1 VTNTSATQIHQ
12 NKHAITRLS
21 LIFVE
26 KNMQTIEPFSRW
38 DKLYK
43 ASEDPLSPYFG
54 EQHDALICR
63 DTIYN
68 HYIHPLWESFGSK
81 TLYLKILFTNYEK
94 QYTIIEMLGEW
105 NDCLYNDIMYLKR
118 NIIEHLEEKGI
129 HKFILIGENVL
140 NFHYS
145 DDSYYEDWF
154 NDVEDGWIVAINFRE
169 HVLHEFDKI
178 NLNYYLLYG
187 GRFNEVKWR
196 ITTPQKLFEAID
208 HLAGHALNP

>member
-1 VTNTSATQIHQ
+1 MPFYHLFLQ
-12 NKHAITRLS
+12 
-21 LIFVE
+21 E

-43 ASEDPLSPYFG
+43 ASEDVKSPYFC
-54 EQHDALICR
+54 EVQDAFIYR

-68 HYIHPLWESFGSK
+68 HYIHPNWSNFGSN
-81 TLYLKILFTNYEK
+81 TLYLKILFVNYEQ
-94 QYTIIEMLGEW
+94 QYAIIELLGEW

-118 NIIEHLEEKGI
+118 NIIEHLEGKGI
-129 HKFILIGENVL
+129 QKFILIGENVL

-154 NDVEDGWIVAINFRE
+154 NDIEEGWIVAINFRD
-169 HVLHEFDKI
+169 HVLQEFDKI

-187 GRFNEVKWR
+187 GRFNHVKWR